1 MARFRGRDAT
11 GFRFGR
17 RDLIGGRHA
26 RQGVTERS
34 RSRLSTAAGGNAPDG
49 AACRLPVHS
58 VPLHSRSE
66 CDSACQPWSRSVLLR
81 PCRARGRPARR
92 TLRGRPWSGAPAL
105 KPSCTWWQRRPK
117 EWTSQASTAEIG
129 VLNCRAGGAPWCLL
143 GSSGVLPENI
153 VFRRY
158 FEQRLNRISR
168 RRASLPGR
176 IGPRPHRSD
185 RSESI
190 GRWTNALR
198 QAAEGRHESRGGW
211 TIVPIRWY
219 LRAIEA

>member
-34 RSRLSTAAGGNAPDG
+34 RSGLSTAAGGNAPDG

-143 GSSGVLPENI
+143 GSSGVLPREHRI
-153 VFRRY
+153 PSLFRTEAQPYQSAAR
-158 FEQRLNRISR
+158 FP
-168 RRASLPGR
+168 A
-176 IGPRPHRSD
+176 RPD
-185 RSESI
+185 RSPAPPKRSI
-190 GRWTNALR
+190 RIHRPMDKRVASSGGRTA
-198 QAAEGRHESRGGW
+198 
-211 TIVPIRWY
+211 
-219 LRAIEA
+219 